1 MKNKLVMLVASLT
14 LAMATVAFAGNKGG
28 AFSVS
33 PVIGGITFEGDRK
46 LETSPL
52 FGARIGYNFTD
63 ALGIEALF
71 DYTKARSTEIANTMD
86 FYRYGG
92 ELLYHFM
99 PDKKFVPYFAAGFAG
114 MKFNEQTNK
123 IGEKATEVY
132 DYGLGA
138 KYFVTEDVA
147 WRADVRH
154 LVSNDY
160 QAVEYTIGLYIPIGG
175 APPIAKLAD
184 PPPAPAPVV
193 KEFAPLPPTAPLAGL
208 SALPASIDRGQSS
221 TLSWVSQNAT
231 TCDIQPGIGAVQLK
245 GSMPVKPDNNTQYT
259 LLCKGEGG
267 TAKSTANVEV
277 RAITPPPVPA
287 PVPKA
292 VAAKAAAA
300 ERFCNKPAIL
310 MINFDTDKHNIKPQ
324 YHNELKTVGD
334 FLKFFPDSKG
344 EIAGHTDSTASNA
357 YNQKLSERRAN
368 SVKDYIIKN
377 FGIAPDR
384 IKSKGYGEEK
394 PIATNKTIEG
404 RAKNRR
410 IVANFTCD

>member
-1 MKNKLVMLVASLT
+1 MKNKLVMLVAGLT
-14 LAMATVAFAGNKGG
+14 LAMSTVAFAGNKGG
-28 AFSVS
+28 SFSVS
-33 PVIGGITFEGDRK
+33 PVIGAITFEGDRE

-52 FGARIGYNFTD
+52 FGARAGYNFTD

-71 DYTKARSTEIANTMD
+71 DYTKTESEITGNTLD

-99 PDKKFVPYFAAGFAG
+99 PEKKLVPYFAAGIAS
-114 MKFNEQTNK
+114 MKFNE
-123 IGEKATEVY
+123 KAPRISKSSTEVY

-154 LVSNDY
+154 LITDDY
-160 QAVEYTIGLYIPIGG
+160 QAVEYTIGLYIPFGG
-175 APPIAKLAD
+175 APPIVKLAD

-193 KEFAPLPPTAPLAGL
+193 KEFAPLPPTPPLAGL
-208 SALPASIDRGQSS
+208 SALPASIDKGQSS

-231 TCDIQPGIGAVQLK
+231 SCDIQPGIGPVQLK
-245 GSMPVKPDNNTQYT
+245 GSMPITPDNNTQYT

-277 RAITPPPVPA
+277 RLAAVPVPA
-287 PVPKA
+287 PKA

-334 FLKFFPDSKG
+334 FLKFFPESKG

-368 SVKDYIIKN
+368 SVKEYINKN
-377 FGIAPDR
+377 FGISPDR
-384 IKSKGYGEEK
+384 IKSKGYGEDK
-394 PIATNKTIEG
+394 PIASNKTIEG